1 MFQLDETG
9 RFLYTKY
16 GKSEEGVQTLGEKII
31 HGIHRF
37 LEILEIVL
45 AAIIVLVLVA
55 LMGIEIWELARDPS
69 VFLAEGF
76 LDSFLSSITS
86 LVVAVEFVK
95 MLLRPTVGNTLELLI
110 MALSRYVVLNHHEP
124 LSLAVGHCGR
134 RGAVCH
140 AALPERPPRRAERTI
155 ASARSLRNEAKV
167 QKLSA
172 QNAAALRCCGVS
184 LSEKPKGLF

>member
-1 MFQLDETG
+1 MFLLDETG

-45 AAIIVLVLVA
+45 AAIIVLVR
-55 LMGIEIWELARDPS
+55 IEIWELARDPS
-69 VFLAEGF
+69 IFLAEGF

-124 LSLAVGHCGR
+124 LSLAVGIAGVVALFATRRFLSGR
-134 RGAVCH
+134 
-140 AALPERPPRRAERTI
+140 PEGGKDDRISTEI
-155 ASARSLRNEAKV
+155 E
-167 QKLSA
+167 
-172 QNAAALRCCGVS
+172 
-184 LSEKPKGLF
+184 E

>member
-1 MFQLDETG
+1 MFLLDETG

-37 LEILEIVL
+37 LEI
-45 AAIIVLVLVA
+45 
-55 LMGIEIWELARDPS
+55 WELARDPS
-69 VFLAEGF
+69 IFLAEGF

-124 LSLAVGHCGR
+124 VSLAVGIAGVVALFATRRFLSGR
-134 RGAVCH
+134 
-140 AALPERPPRRAERTI
+140 PEGGKDDRI
-155 ASARSLRNEAKV
+155 S
-167 QKLSA
+167 
-172 QNAAALRCCGVS
+172 
-184 LSEKPKGLF
+184 SEIEE

>member
-1 MFQLDETG
+1 MFLLDETG

-69 VFLAEGF
+69 IFLAEGL
-76 LDSFLSSITS
+76 LDSVLSSI
-86 LVVAVEFVK
+86 A
-95 MLLRPTVGNTLELLI
+95 
-110 MALSRYVVLNHHEP
+110 
-124 LSLAVGHCGR
+124 C
-134 RGAVCH
+134 RGGGI
-140 AALPERPPRRAERTI
+140 R
-155 ASARSLRNEAKV
+155 K
-167 QKLSA
+167 
-172 QNAAALRCCGVS
+172 NAAAADRWQHAGAAHHGAVALCGAEPS
-184 LSEKPKGLF
+184 

>member
-1 MFQLDETG
+1 MFLLDETG

-16 GKSEEGVQTLGEKII
+16 GKSKEGVQILGEKII

-45 AAIIVLVLVA
+45 AAVIVLVLVA

-69 VFLAEGF
+69 IFLAEGF

-124 LSLAVGHCGR
+124 VSLAVGIAGVVALFATRRFLSGR
-134 RGAVCH
+134 PGGRKGRSHQLRDRGINAGIK
-140 AALPERPPRRAERTI
+140 T
-155 ASARSLRNEAKV
+155 N
-167 QKLSA
+167 A

>member
-1 MFQLDETG
+1 MFLLDETG

-86 LVVAVEFVK
+86 LTKRSVK
-95 MLLRPTVGNTLELLI
+95 IRRPTRSVHLPAKSKSTPLNWRRLLLNGNSPKTMSLI
-110 MALSRYVVLNHHEP
+110 RYQSIP
-124 LSLAVGHCGR
+124 LVSKTMTIR
-134 RGAVCH
+134 
-140 AALPERPPRRAERTI
+140 LPANIRY
-155 ASARSLRNEAKV
+155 N
-167 QKLSA
+167 
-172 QNAAALRCCGVS
+172 
-184 LSEKPKGLF
+184 

>member
-1 MFQLDETG
+1 MFLLDETG

-45 AAIIVLVLVA
+45 VLVA

-69 VFLAEGF
+69 IFLAEGF

-124 LSLAVGHCGR
+124 VSLAIGIAGVVALFATRRFLSGR
-134 RGAVCH
+134 
-140 AALPERPPRRAERTI
+140 PEGGKDDRI
-155 ASARSLRNEAKV
+155 S
-167 QKLSA
+167 
-172 QNAAALRCCGVS
+172 
-184 LSEKPKGLF
+184 SEIEE

>member
-1 MFQLDETG
+1 
-9 RFLYTKY
+9 
-16 GKSEEGVQTLGEKII
+16 
-31 HGIHRF
+31 
-37 LEILEIVL
+37 
-45 AAIIVLVLVA
+45 
-55 LMGIEIWELARDPS
+55 MGIEIWELARDPS
-69 VFLAEGF
+69 IFLAEGF

-124 LSLAVGHCGR
+124 VSLAVGIAGVV
-134 RGAVCH
+134 ALF
-140 AALPERPPRRAERTI
+140 AALPERPPGGRKG
-155 ASARSLRNEAKV
+155 RSHQLRDRGINAGIKTN
-167 QKLSA
+167 A

>member
-1 MFQLDETG
+1 MFLLDETG

-45 AAIIVLVLVA
+45 AAVIVLVLVA

-69 VFLAEGF
+69 IFLAEGF

-110 MALSRYVVLNHHEP
+110 MR
-124 LSLAVGHCGR
+124 C
-134 RGAVCH
+134 
-140 AALPERPPRRAERTI
+140 RAMW
-155 ASARSLRNEAKV
+155 
-167 QKLSA
+167 
-172 QNAAALRCCGVS
+172 C
-184 LSEKPKGLF
+184 

>member
-1 MFQLDETG
+1 MFLLDETG

-37 LEILEIVL
+37 LAV
-45 AAIIVLVLVA
+45 IVLVLVA

-69 VFLAEGF
+69 IFLAEGF

-124 LSLAVGHCGR
+124 VSLAIGIAGVVALFATRRFLSGR
-134 RGAVCH
+134 
-140 AALPERPPRRAERTI
+140 PEGGKDDRISSGPDE
-155 ASARSLRNEAKV
+155 
-167 QKLSA
+167 
-172 QNAAALRCCGVS
+172 
-184 LSEKPKGLF
+184 

>member
-1 MFQLDETG
+1 MFLLDETG

-45 AAIIVLVLVA
+45 AAVIVLVA
-55 LMGIEIWELARDPS
+55 LMGIEIWELARDS
-69 VFLAEGF
+69 SIFLAEGF

-124 LSLAVGHCGR
+124 LSLAVGIAGVVALFATRRFLSGR
-134 RGAVCH
+134 PQGGKDDRIST
-140 AALPERPPRRAERTI
+140 EIE
-155 ASARSLRNEAKV
+155 E
-167 QKLSA
+167 
-172 QNAAALRCCGVS
+172 
-184 LSEKPKGLF
+184 

>member
-55 LMGIEIWELARDPS
+55 LMGIEIWDGWRYRQWLQDGPDP
-69 VFLAEGF
+69 
-76 LDSFLSSITS
+76 
-86 LVVAVEFVK
+86 
-95 MLLRPTVGNTLELLI
+95 
-110 MALSRYVVLNHHEP
+110 HH
-124 LSLAVGHCGR
+124 
-134 RGAVCH
+134 
-140 AALPERPPRRAERTI
+140 
-155 ASARSLRNEAKV
+155 
-167 QKLSA
+167 
-172 QNAAALRCCGVS
+172 
-184 LSEKPKGLF
+184 

>member
-1 MFQLDETG
+1 MFLLDETG

-86 LVVAVEFVK
+86 LVVAVEFAAAD
-95 MLLRPTVGNTLELLI
+95 RRQHAG
-110 MALSRYVVLNHHEP
+110 AAHH
-124 LSLAVGHCGR
+124 
-134 RGAVCH
+134 GAV
-140 AALPERPPRRAERTI
+140 ALCGAEP
-155 ASARSLRNEAKV
+155 S
-167 QKLSA
+167 
-172 QNAAALRCCGVS
+172 
-184 LSEKPKGLF
+184 

>member
-1 MFQLDETG
+1 MFLLDETG

-45 AAIIVLVLVA
+45 AAVIVLVLVA
-55 LMGIEIWELARDPS
+55 LMGIEIWELARDS
-69 VFLAEGF
+69 SIFLAEGF

-95 MLLRPTVGNTLELLI
+95 
-110 MALSRYVVLNHHEP
+110 
-124 LSLAVGHCGR
+124 
-134 RGAVCH
+134 
-140 AALPERPPRRAERTI
+140 
-155 ASARSLRNEAKV
+155 
-167 QKLSA
+167 
-172 QNAAALRCCGVS
+172 NAAAADRRQHAGAAHHGAVALCGAEPS
-184 LSEKPKGLF
+184 

>member
-1 MFQLDETG
+1 MFLLDETC

-45 AAIIVLVLVA
+45 AAVIVLVLVA
-55 LMGIEIWELARDPS
+55 LMCIEIWELARDPS
-69 VFLAEGF
+69 IFLAEGF

-124 LSLAVGHCGR
+124 VSLAVGIAGVVALFATRRFLSGR
-134 RGAVCH
+134 
-140 AALPERPPRRAERTI
+140 PEGGKDDRI
-155 ASARSLRNEAKV
+155 S
-167 QKLSA
+167 
-172 QNAAALRCCGVS
+172 
-184 LSEKPKGLF
+184 SELEE

>member
-1 MFQLDETG
+1 MFLLDETG

-95 MLLRPTVGNTLELLI
+95 MLPTVGNTLELLI

-124 LSLAVGHCGR
+124 LSLAVGIAGVVALFATRRFLSGR
-134 RGAVCH
+134 
-140 AALPERPPRRAERTI
+140 PEGGKDDRISTEI
-155 ASARSLRNEAKV
+155 E
-167 QKLSA
+167 
-172 QNAAALRCCGVS
+172 
-184 LSEKPKGLF
+184 E

>member
-1 MFQLDETG
+1 MFLLDGTG

-45 AAIIVLVLVA
+45 AAVIVLVLVA

-69 VFLAEGF
+69 IFLAEGF

-86 LVVAVEFVK
+86 LVVAVEFV
-95 MLLRPTVGNTLELLI
+95 NCC
-110 MALSRYVVLNHHEP
+110 
-124 LSLAVGHCGR
+124 CGR
-134 RGAVCH
+134 
-140 AALPERPPRRAERTI
+140 
-155 ASARSLRNEAKV
+155 
-167 QKLSA
+167 LSA
-172 QNAAALRCCGVS
+172 TRWSCSSWRCRAMWC
-184 LSEKPKGLF
+184 

>member
-1 MFQLDETG
+1 MILLDETG

-37 LEILEIVL
+37 LEI
-45 AAIIVLVLVA
+45 
-55 LMGIEIWELARDPS
+55 
-69 VFLAEGF
+69 

-124 LSLAVGHCGR
+124 LSLAVGIAGVVALFATRRFLSGR
-134 RGAVCH
+134 PQGGKDDRIST
-140 AALPERPPRRAERTI
+140 EIE
-155 ASARSLRNEAKV
+155 E
-167 QKLSA
+167 
-172 QNAAALRCCGVS
+172 
-184 LSEKPKGLF
+184 

>member
-1 MFQLDETG
+1 MFLLDETG

-45 AAIIVLVLVA
+45 AAVIVLVLVA

-69 VFLAEGF
+69 IFLAEGF

-86 LVVAVEFVK
+86 LVVGGGICK
-95 MLLRPTVGNTLELLI
+95 
-110 MALSRYVVLNHHEP
+110 
-124 LSLAVGHCGR
+124 
-134 RGAVCH
+134 
-140 AALPERPPRRAERTI
+140 
-155 ASARSLRNEAKV
+155 
-167 QKLSA
+167 
-172 QNAAALRCCGVS
+172 NAAAGRLSATRWSCSSWRCRAMWC
-184 LSEKPKGLF
+184 

>member
-1 MFQLDETG
+1 MFLLDETG

-55 LMGIEIWELARDPS
+55 LMGIEIWELARD
-69 VFLAEGF
+69 

-124 LSLAVGHCGR
+124 LSLAVGIAGVVALFATRRFLSGR
-134 RGAVCH
+134 
-140 AALPERPPRRAERTI
+140 PEGGKDDRISTEI
-155 ASARSLRNEAKV
+155 E
-167 QKLSA
+167 
-172 QNAAALRCCGVS
+172 
-184 LSEKPKGLF
+184 E

>member
-1 MFQLDETG
+1 MFLLDETG

-16 GKSEEGVQTLGEKII
+16 GKSEEGVQILGEKII

-45 AAIIVLVLVA
+45 AAVIVLV
-55 LMGIEIWELARDPS
+55 RDPS
-69 VFLAEGF
+69 IFLAEGF

-124 LSLAVGHCGR
+124 VSLAVGIAGVVALFATRRFLSGR
-134 RGAVCH
+134 
-140 AALPERPPRRAERTI
+140 PEGGKDDRI
-155 ASARSLRNEAKV
+155 S
-167 QKLSA
+167 
-172 QNAAALRCCGVS
+172 
-184 LSEKPKGLF
+184 SEIEE